1 MIIFAKKPLF
11 ACLISEF
18 FLSLQCVMSTKQVN
32 E

>member
-11 ACLISEF
+11 ACFIMEF
-18 FLSLQCVMSTKQVN
+18 FLSLQSVMSTKQVN

>member
-11 ACLISEF
+11 ACFISEF
-18 FLSLQCVMSTKQVN
+18 FLSLQSVMSTKQVN